1 MTTMTPIPD
10 PSQPVTGPRR
20 RRRHLAVLL
29 VLAGLVAAAPGV
41 ATLAG
46 FTAQDVNRDNT
57 ISAGVLDVAFGQAT
71 SAFNV
76 ANMKPGDWFD
86 TSVPILNTGSMTED
100 YSFSATSLRPGGPAN
115 LDEVLRVTVSRQG
128 TVLAE
133 NLRFSTLRDVTG
145 RLDAGGRD
153 VLDLRVTWP
162 ENVPQV
168 DNRYQGAS
176 LAMDLQVDAITTD
189 LATTTTT
196 PASTAPLGINGVAG
210 TRPASTCPSTR
221 PGPPSP
227 WWTPPR
233 PASPSPTPAPHR
245 SRSGSTRPRP
255 RRSGTGAAS
264 GSSASS
270 TRSGAGTVTRS
281 TSPR

>member
-10 PSQPVTGPRR
+10 PSHPVTGPRR

-153 VLDLRVTWP
+153 VLDLHVTWP

-189 LATTTTT
+189 LATPTTT

-210 TRPASTCPSTR
+210 ADRHRRALR
-221 PGPPSP
+221 PGQDRHHRGGRHLDPLHRHQRQRHTAVVPVRLDRDRGGLGRERRVDHQHRQPAVGLGRPPD
-227 WWTPPR
+227 PPR
-233 PASPSPTPAPHR
+233 PR
-245 SRSGSTRPRP
+245 
-255 RRSGTGAAS
+255 
-264 GSSASS
+264 
-270 TRSGAGTVTRS
+270 
-281 TSPR
+281 